1 LLRLVIAGGAG
12 FIGSHLSRR
21 YARDG
26 HQVIVIDNLISAPL
40 WNIDLLNAY
49 ENIRF
54 IKHDVCQPIDVDLGP
69 IDAVINL
76 ACPASPVDFGPKV
89 IEILRVCSDGVFNLL
104 ELARRNTCRFLQAST
119 SECYGDPEVTPQP
132 ESYWGHVNPIGVRS
146 CYDEG
151 KRFAEAAVMAY
162 HRKYGLATRIARIF
176 NTYGPD
182 MRLDDGR
189 VLSNFICQAMKGEPL
204 TIYGDGG
211 QTRSFCYVDDLVEGL
226 VRLLECDYSLPVNLG
241 NPEERTIRQL
251 ADEVVR
257 LTSSSSKIAFHPLP
271 SDDPKRRRPDIDLAR
286 KLLNWQPQTDRMR
299 GIRATVDYFRARLDQ
314 PDE

>member
-1 LLRLVIAGGAG
+1 MRLVIAGGAG
-12 FIGSHLSRR
+12 FIGAHLSRR

-26 HQVIVIDNLISAPL
+26 HHVIVIDNLISAPL
-40 WNIDLLNAY
+40 WNIDLLNTY

-54 IKHDVCQPIDVDLGP
+54 IKHDVSDPINVDLGP

-151 KRFAEAAVMAY
+151 KRFAESAVMAY
-162 HRKYGLATRIARIF
+162 HRKYGLATRISRIF

-189 VLSNFICQAMKGEPL
+189 VLSNFICQALKGEPL
-204 TIYGDGG
+204 TVYGDGG
-211 QTRSFCYVDDLVEGL
+211 QTRSFCYVNDLVEGL

-271 SDDPKRRRPDIDLAR
+271 SDDPKRRRPNIDLAR

>member
-1 LLRLVIAGGAG
+1 MLRLVIAGGAG

-189 VLSNFICQAMKGEPL
+189 VLSNFICQALKGEPL
-204 TIYGDGG
+204 TVYGDGG